1 MYIKK
6 IIKSFDL
13 LDKKEKNKFYF
24 LFFLMFIAYLLE
36 TASLGSIIPLL
47 TLLSGNQSN
56 EQFQILNNLD
66 IFSQSSKE
74 NKLRFFVLLFLLLFV
89 LKNIYLVLFKW
100 FKINFITKL
109 KLNLSSKLYKKY
121 LSQPYLFFVKQKSSK
136 LIRNVLIEPEKFAS
150 TIIESV
156 TNLILEI
163 IILLTI
169 SIFLFLYDPKSFI
182 FITIL
187 AVSTFFLFSL
197 FTKNKLIQWSKD
209 RALFEGR
216 VINKLQNGFNLSKI
230 IKIFFKNKKFNLLFQ
245 IDIKKLFF
253 ATRNKNILSAI
264 PKHLFEVIAIFSL
277 AFLVIYLLEGGKKY
291 GEIIILLGL
300 FSAAAFRIFP
310 SIVSIVSS
318 LQSIQFNLPSLNILM
333 GEFNR
338 PNYEKNKQT
347 INKKINFKKQISLH
361 DICFK
366 YPEKDYLVLNKLNL
380 TIKKNKIIGIV
391 GASGSGKSTLIDI
404 ILGVIKP
411 TSGEVRI
418 DGKKL
423 IDKDVNHWTK
433 KIGYVPQGVYLLDD
447 TIEKNIA
454 FQIDGKNINYDKVI
468 KAAKIAQIHNFISSL
483 PYKYKTKISEK
494 GSNLSE
500 GQKQRVSIARALYN
514 NPEVLILD
522 EASSS
527 LDSKTEKNFIQSL
540 KKIKD
545 GKTIIII
552 SHRFS
557 ILNLC
562 EQVYLFDLNK
572 KFKKIDKKFVKQI
585 A

>member
-187 AVSTFFLFSL
+187 AVTTFFLFSL

-411 TSGEVRI
+411 TSGEVII

>member
-89 LKNIYLVLFKW
+89 LKNIYLVLYKW
-100 FKINFITKL
+100 FKINFITNL
-109 KLNLSSKLYKKY
+109 KLNLSSKLYKRY

-163 IILLTI
+163 VILLTI

-318 LQSIQFNLPSLNILM
+318 LQSIQFNLPSLSILM
-333 GEFNR
+333 GEFKR
-338 PNYEKNKQT
+338 PNFEKSKQT
-347 INKKINFKKQISLH
+347 TFKKLNFKNQISLH
-361 DICFK
+361 NICFS

-418 DGKKL
+418 DGKKI
-423 IDKDVNHWTK
+423 IDKEINHWTE

-454 FQIDGKNINYDKVI
+454 FQIDGKNINHEKVV

-483 PYKYKTKISEK
+483 PNKYKTKISEK

-514 NPEVLILD
+514 NPEILILD

-527 LDSKTEKNFIQSL
+527 LDTKTEKNFIQSL
-540 KKIKD
+540 KKIKG

-552 SHRFS
+552 SHRFP

-562 EQVYLFDLNK
+562 EHVYLFDLNK

-585 A
+585 S

>member
-187 AVSTFFLFSL
+187 AVTTFFLFSL

-230 IKIFFKNKKFNLLFQ
+230 IKIFL
-245 IDIKKLFF
+245 
-253 ATRNKNILSAI
+253 
-264 PKHLFEVIAIFSL
+264 
-277 AFLVIYLLEGGKKY
+277 
-291 GEIIILLGL
+291 
-300 FSAAAFRIFP
+300 
-310 SIVSIVSS
+310 
-318 LQSIQFNLPSLNILM
+318 
-333 GEFNR
+333 
-338 PNYEKNKQT
+338 
-347 INKKINFKKQISLH
+347 
-361 DICFK
+361 
-366 YPEKDYLVLNKLNL
+366 
-380 TIKKNKIIGIV
+380 
-391 GASGSGKSTLIDI
+391 
-404 ILGVIKP
+404 
-411 TSGEVRI
+411 
-418 DGKKL
+418 
-423 IDKDVNHWTK
+423 
-433 KIGYVPQGVYLLDD
+433 
-447 TIEKNIA
+447 
-454 FQIDGKNINYDKVI
+454 
-468 KAAKIAQIHNFISSL
+468 
-483 PYKYKTKISEK
+483 
-494 GSNLSE
+494 
-500 GQKQRVSIARALYN
+500 
-514 NPEVLILD
+514 
-522 EASSS
+522 
-527 LDSKTEKNFIQSL
+527 
-540 KKIKD
+540 KIK
-545 GKTIIII
+545 
-552 SHRFS
+552 
-557 ILNLC
+557 NLIFC
-562 EQVYLFDLNK
+562 FR
-572 KFKKIDKKFVKQI
+572 
-585 A
+585 

>member
-1 MYIKK
+1 MYFKK

-13 LDKKEKNKFYF
+13 LDKKEKSKFYS

-47 TLLSGNQSN
+47 TILSGNQTS

-66 IFSQSSKE
+66 FFSQNSKE
-74 NKLRFFVLLFLLLFV
+74 NKLRFFVLLFLFLFV
-89 LKNIYLVLFKW
+89 LKNIYLVLYKI
-100 FKINFITKL
+100 FKINFTTNL
-109 KLNLSSKLYKKY
+109 RLNLSNKLYKKY

-136 LIRNVLIEPEKFAS
+136 LIRNVLTEPEKLAS
-150 TIIESV
+150 TIIESF
-156 TNLILEI
+156 TNLIFEI
-163 IILLTI
+163 VILFTI
-169 SIFLFLYDPKSFI
+169 SMFLFLYDPKSFI

-187 AVSTFFLFSL
+187 AFTTFFSFSI
-197 FTKNKLIQWSKD
+197 FTKNKLTQWSKD

-245 IDIKKLFF
+245 IDIQRLFF
-253 ATRNKNILSAI
+253 ANRNKNILSLI

-277 AFLVIYLLEGGKKY
+277 AFLVIYLLESGKKY
-291 GEIIILLGL
+291 GEIITLLGL
-300 FSAAAFRIFP
+300 FSAAAFRVFP

-318 LQSIQFNLPSLNILM
+318 LQSIQFNLPSLTILM
-333 GEFNR
+333 REFKR
-338 PNYEKNKQT
+338 PNYEKNTQT
-347 INKKINFKKQISLH
+347 TYKKFNFNNQISLH
-361 DICFK
+361 NICFK

-380 TIKKNKIIGIV
+380 IIKKNNIIGIA

-418 DGKKL
+418 DGKKI
-423 IDKDVNHWTK
+423 IDKDINQWTK

-454 FQIDGKNINYDKVI
+454 FQIDGKNINYEKVV
-468 KAAKIAQIHNFISSL
+468 KAAKIAQIHNFIKSL

-500 GQKQRVSIARALYN
+500 GQKQRISIARALYN
-514 NPEVLILD
+514 NPEILILD

-527 LDSKTEKNFIQSL
+527 LDLKTEKNFIQSL
-540 KKIKD
+540 KKIKG

-552 SHRFS
+552 SHRLP

-562 EQVYLFDLNK
+562 EHVYLFDLNK
-572 KFKKIDKKFVKQI
+572 NLKKIDKKFVKQI